1 MKYLKKIISSLITIF
16 IITILIFVIFQILPG
31 DAATLKA
38 GMEDEFNMAEVYKK
52 TMGIDKPLYKQYFEW
67 VYNILRFDLGKSY
80 IYENYTVV
88 DLIIS
93 RLKITLSLGL
103 ISLFFIVIISIPMGI
118 VLYKNQ
124 NNKIGN
130 FLKIFIQINISTP
143 SFWIGI
149 VLMYLFCLK
158 LRILP
163 VIVSIDWNLPLKTL
177 RALILPVIAISMGSI
192 SIIMRYLAN
201 ELADQKEKD
210 YVVFAV
216 AKGTSMNKII
226 YKHMLKNSL
235 IPVITIIGMII
246 LNLLSG
252 SIIIENVFGLS
263 GIGSL
268 LINAVDQRDIP
279 LTQGIVFFFSLTV
292 IIINLCVDTL
302 YSVVDPRVS
311 K

>member
-1 MKYLKKIISSLITIF
+1 
-16 IITILIFVIFQILPG
+16 
-31 DAATLKA
+31 
-38 GMEDEFNMAEVYKK
+38 
-52 TMGIDKPLYKQYFEW
+52 
-67 VYNILRFDLGKSY
+67 